1 MGWHTRR
8 LPGGGVLMGVGK
20 LAQEGKVYRGVGSL
34 PYCLGYLFFFLLFI
48 IRVESSGLYYLT
60 I

>member
-34 PYCLGYLFFFLLFI
+34 PYCLGYLFFFCYSLYESRVRVYI
-48 IRVESSGLYYLT
+48 I
-60 I
+60 

>member
-1 MGWHTRR
+1 VGWHTRR

-34 PYCLGYLFFFLLFI
+34 PYCLGYLFFFCYSLYESRVRVYI
-48 IRVESSGLYYLT
+48 I
-60 I
+60 